1 MCLFESIQK
10 TVSQEQITMYLFKN
24 NKEVFMKSTK
34 SVNSSVSSA
43 IAGEWE
49 TPDELF
55 QELDRVYHFTLD
67 ACARPKMPSARS
79 SSLRRKMVLHR
90 IGAAMSCIAALRA
103 GPEICACGL
112 RRVLLRARRRT
123 RPLSCCCRYRLM
135 LPGFRNTSIS
145 SLAFGCISCRN
156 ELSSPTACCRPMQSM
171 VRTERRTLSV
181 VCGPQW
187 LLCLPARSAS
197 SAVNE

>member
-34 SVNSSVSSA
+34 SVNRAV
-43 IAGEWE
+43 
-49 TPDELF
+49 PL
-55 QELDRVYHFTLD
+55 RVNGKPRMNCSRNLTAFIISRWMPVL
-67 ACARPKMPSARS
+67 APKMPSARS

-123 RPLSCCCRYRLM
+123 RPLSCCCQYQLM
-135 LPGFRNTSIS
+135 LHGSRNTFIS

-171 VRTERRTLSV
+171 VRTELRTLPV
-181 VCGPQW
+181 V
-187 LLCLPARSAS
+187 
-197 SAVNE
+197 

>member
-1 MCLFESIQK
+1 MRIKDNENIGQKSTLIAEKSDCLFFFCLVFGKQMCLFESIQK

-67 ACARPKMPSARS
+67 ACARPENAKCQ
-79 SSLRRKMVLHR
+79 KFFTKK
-90 IGAAMSCIAALRA
+90 
-103 GPEICACGL
+103 E
-112 RRVLLRARRRT
+112 
-123 RPLSCCCRYRLM
+123 CCRYRLM

-145 SLAFGCISCRN
+145 SLAFGYISCRN
-156 ELSSPTACCRPMQSM
+156 ELSSPTVCCRPMQSM
-171 VRTERRTLSV
+171 VRTEQRTLLV
-181 VCGPQW
+181 VCGRPW
-187 LLCLPARSAS
+187 LLCSPARNAS
-197 SAVNE
+197 SAVSQ

>member
-1 MCLFESIQK
+1 
-10 TVSQEQITMYLFKN
+10 
-24 NKEVFMKSTK
+24 MKSTK

-55 QELDRVYHFTLD
+55 QELDRVYHFIWMPVP
-67 ACARPKMPSARS
+67 APKMPSARS
-79 SSLRRKMVLHR
+79 SLPRRKMVLHR

-103 GPEICACGL
+103 GHEICACGL

-145 SLAFGCISCRN
+145 SLAFGYISCRN
-156 ELSSPTACCRPMQSM
+156 ELSSPTVCCRPMQSM
-171 VRTERRTLSV
+171 VRTEQRTLLV
-181 VCGPQW
+181 VCGRPW
-187 LLCLPARSAS
+187 LLCSPARSAS